1 MLLPGGRAVK
11 RNQREMQGFR
21 GLGVWGL
28 PKWNVTP
35 VGLEIDTPID
45 LLFASFLKR
54 NLSAFAPAR
63 GLANVLV
70 CRGPEL
76 VALQEIERRK
86 REKGDDVD
94 REMDQGTV
102 SDEE

>member
-1 MLLPGGRAVK
+1 VAELSSEISGR
-11 RNQREMQGFR
+11 FR
-21 GLGVWGL
+21 VLGVWRF

-63 GLANVLV
+63 GLAKVLV